1 MSFETSIEGTVGQPS
16 KENVSTKPKLYEDID
31 WPGLL
36 KTLWVCAQRLRAAAA
51 VFDCGVSPDD
61 LVNETLEAFWS
72 SENALG
78 WTAKKG
84 SIEAFLCTVLKRRF
98 IDHIRRD
105 EKVAGSFDDQKLEYP
120 SSLQSQESPTH
131 DDLSY
136 KEFADKMRSM
146 VHGRK
151 DLEDLI
157 TASEMTDGGHNVNEQ
172 LAEILETTT
181 KDVVNRKKQLLRVPG
196 MKKLYDE
203 RSKEKNA

>member
-1 MSFETSIEGTVGQPS
+1 MSI
-16 KENVSTKPKLYEDID
+16 NPKRYEEID
-31 WPGLL
+31 WPGLW
-36 KTLWVCAQRLRAAAA
+36 KTLWVYAHQLRAAAA
-51 VFDCGVSPDD
+51 VFDCGVSSEDT
-61 LVNETLEAFWS
+61 VVETLEAFWS
-72 SENALG
+72 SGDGLG
-78 WTAKKG
+78 WNAKKG
-84 SIEAFLCTVLKRRF
+84 TIEAFLCTVLKRRF

-120 SSLQSQESPTH
+120 SSLQPQGGRAH
-131 DDLSY
+131 DEVSY
-136 KEFADKMRSM
+136 KEFAAKMRSM